1 MNNERE
7 TLELL
12 EEEALKVENDIT
24 TEQEGRQERQAQ
36 LTEKLDN
43 ELSSQRKRIEMIK
56 TNTLGE
62 FKKDHTDMSKEMDN
76 RFEH

>member
-7 TLELL
+7 PLELL

-43 ELSSQRKRIEMIK
+43 ELSSQRKRIEKIK